1 MSSLPTR
8 AEGRRDEDR
17 EIKYVSPPGVA
28 AFSVIVTHLA
38 SKLVQQGSTF
48 SVARPR
54 TALRG
59 TAKTNPSVYSFTAM
73 EGSSEIS
80 YLRSRQVQMSGS
92 YSSDV
97 QAVAAI
103 NSPIESARCRDSSA
117 LGLGHPKCRL
127 RNKRPDPEAYTADCS
142 RRSEKDLRVGLS

>member
-17 EIKYVSPPGVA
+17 EIKDVSPPGVA

-38 SKLVQQGSTF
+38 SKLVQQGSTLF
-48 SVARPR
+48 C
-54 TALRG
+54 
-59 TAKTNPSVYSFTAM
+59 PSQRSGAGERKPKPTRVFTLLLPWKA
-73 EGSSEIS
+73 SSEIS

-103 NSPIESARCRDSSA
+103 NSPIESARCRDS
-117 LGLGHPKCRL
+117 
-127 RNKRPDPEAYTADCS
+127 
-142 RRSEKDLRVGLS
+142 